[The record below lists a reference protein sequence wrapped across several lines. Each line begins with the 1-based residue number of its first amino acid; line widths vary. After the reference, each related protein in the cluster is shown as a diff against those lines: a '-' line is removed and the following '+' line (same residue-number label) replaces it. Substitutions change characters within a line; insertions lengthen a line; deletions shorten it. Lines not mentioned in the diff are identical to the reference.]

1 MATYALSTLV
11 PNGTLADPAGT
22 VTGAGTNN
30 VTTNGAG
37 VNVEEIFLRVVTAT
51 GTTNVTIKAG
61 AYPPA
66 LSAGQ
71 GDLTFAC
78 TVGTCFLGPFTG
90 ARFLQ
95 ADGTLNVVSGTPA
108 NTTITAFRMPR
119 TA

>member
-1 MATYALSTLV
+1 MATYALSSFV

-22 VTGAGTNN
+22 VTGSGNN
-30 VTTNGAG
+30 SVTTSGNG
-37 VNVEEIFLRVVTAT
+37 VMPEEIVLRVVTAT
-51 GTTNVTIKAG
+51 ATTNVTIKAG

-78 TVGTCFLGPFTG
+78 TVGTAWLGPFTG

-95 ADGTLNVVSGTPA
+95 ADGTLNVVSATPA
-108 NTTITAFRMPR
+108 NTTITAFRLPR

>member
-1 MATYALSTLV
+1 MATYALNALV
-11 PNGTLADPAGT
+11 ANGTLADPSGT
-22 VTGAGTNN
+22 VTGAGSNP
-30 VTTNGAG
+30 VTTSGNG
-37 VNVEEIFLRVVTAT
+37 VMPEEVFLRVVTAT
-51 GTTNVTIKAG
+51 ATTNVTIKAG
-61 AYPPA
+61 TYPPA

-78 TVGTCFLGPFTG
+78 TVGTAFLGPFTG

-95 ADGTLNVVSGTPA
+95 SDGTLTVVSGTPA

>member
-1 MATYALSTLV
+1 MATYTLNALV
-11 PNGTLADPAGT
+11 PNGTLADPSGT
-22 VTGAGTNN
+22 LTGSGSNS
-30 VTTNGAG
+30 VTTSGNG
-37 VNVEEIFLRVVTAT
+37 VMPEEVFLRVVTAT
-51 GTTNVTIKAG
+51 ATTNVTIKAG

-66 LSAGQ
+66 LSSGQ

-78 TVGTCFLGPFTG
+78 TTGTAWLGPFTG

-95 ADGTLNVVSGTPA
+95 SDGTLNVVSGTPA

>member
-95 ADGTLNVVSGTPA
+95 SDGTLNVVSGTPA